1 MSLSDTDLAS
11 QLDQPPQAD
20 PTGIIP
26 LPAAVMGYGGLL
38 PFALAALGIWV
49 LPVSIATFVVSAQ
62 IFYAAI
68 IIGFLG
74 AVHWGWA
81 IGRDFDVPT
90 TSWEPYAWGVT
101 PAVLAWIIVV
111 LSAFPTGTAPGDTV
125 LALDQTVSLMM
136 ALLLLTLLVDLKR
149 SRNTEGDI
157 ARWPAWYRRLRWHLT
172 IGAVASL
179 AISLSRILSYDA
191 TLA

>member
-1 MSLSDTDLAS
+1 MSMSGTEATTPIVEPTR
-11 QLDQPPQAD
+11 QVPGDQ
-20 PTGIIP
+20 IP
-26 LPAAVMGYGGLL
+26 LPAAVLGYGGLT
-38 PFALAALGIWV
+38 PFVLSALGIWL

-81 IGRDFDVPT
+81 IMKDFDAPT

-101 PAVLAWIIVV
+101 PAILAWVIVV
-111 LSAFPTGTAPGDTV
+111 LSAWPTSTAPGDTM

-136 ALLLLTLLVDLKR
+136 ALLLLTLLIDLKH
-149 SRNTEGDI
+149 SRTPDAG
-157 ARWPAWYRRLRWHLT
+157 APPRWPAWFRRLRWHLT

-179 AISLSRILSYDA
+179 AISLIRILSYDA
-191 TLA
+191 P